1 MSLKLQPRER
11 QVLQMLADGLLLK
24 QIGQNLGIS
33 GRTASGYVSNARIRN
48 NLKTGW
54 QVLAEFM
61 REIATT

>member
-54 QVLAEFM
+54 QVLAEYM
-61 REIATT
+61 KGHQ

>member
-1 MSLKLQPRER
+1 
-11 QVLQMLADGLLLK
+11 MLADGLLLK

-54 QVLAEFM
+54 QVLAEYM
-61 REIATT
+61 KGHP